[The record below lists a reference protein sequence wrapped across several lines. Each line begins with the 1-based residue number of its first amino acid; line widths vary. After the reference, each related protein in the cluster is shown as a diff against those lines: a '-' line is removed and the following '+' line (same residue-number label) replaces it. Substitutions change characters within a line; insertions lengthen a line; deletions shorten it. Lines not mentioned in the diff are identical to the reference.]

1 MLQTICKLPLNQID
15 YLEIECQNC
24 NSQIQINLKKE
35 QKATNCPVCNTPFD
49 ELTLKTISNITM
61 TISTLKHL
69 SKNNI
74 SLIKIEK

>member
-35 QKATNCPVCNTPFD
+35 QKATNCPVCNIPFD